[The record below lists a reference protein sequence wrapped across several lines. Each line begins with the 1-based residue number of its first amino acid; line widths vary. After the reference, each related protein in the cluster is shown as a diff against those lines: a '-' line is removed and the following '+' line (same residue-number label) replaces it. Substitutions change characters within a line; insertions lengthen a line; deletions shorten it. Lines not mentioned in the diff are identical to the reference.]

1 MWVQVPPP
9 APGKMRRPRVGFTPW
24 NAAFLQ
30 KSRAVTM
37 SVQMRRWLLQVVA
50 GLIAGLGLGTA
61 IGWLWWP
68 VEYTNT
74 APAVLRQD
82 YHDDYVVMVATV
94 YEVDGDLERARE
106 RLALLDPQNPAAP
119 VIELAERLVA
129 VGGSREDTARLVRL
143 AWAFRAITPALVPY
157 LEGQP

>member
-1 MWVQVPPP
+1 
-9 APGKMRRPRVGFTPW
+9 
-24 NAAFLQ
+24 
-30 KSRAVTM
+30 M
-37 SVQMRRWLLQVVA
+37 SVHARRWIIQIVV
-50 GLIAGLGLGTA
+50 GLAVGLGLGVA

-82 YHDDYVVMVATV
+82 YHDDYVVMVATT

-106 RLALLDPQNPAAP
+106 RLALLNPQDPAAP

-129 VGGSREDTARLVRL
+129 VGGSRADTARLARL
-143 AWAFRAITPALVPY
+143 AWAFRVITPALVPY
-157 LEGQP
+157 LEEQP